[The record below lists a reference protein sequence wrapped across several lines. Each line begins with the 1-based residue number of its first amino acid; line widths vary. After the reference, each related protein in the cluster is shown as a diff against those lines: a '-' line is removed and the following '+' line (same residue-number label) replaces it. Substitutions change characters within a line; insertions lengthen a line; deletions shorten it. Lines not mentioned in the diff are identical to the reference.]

1 MMQAPSYDTIL
12 ERCIQLV
19 AKSRKL
25 PPETIAP
32 ETSFEALGADS
43 LDMINLSFEVEEL
56 FDVQIP
62 DESLSSIHTVEDM
75 ARGVSALIAAKTA
88 APIEKPA

>member
-1 MMQAPSYDTIL
+1 MQATSYDAVL

-19 AKSRKL
+19 AKSKRI
-25 PPETIAP
+25 PPETIRP
-32 ETSFEALGADS
+32 ETSFEEIGADS

-62 DESLSSIHTVEDM
+62 DESLSSIHTVDDM
-75 ARGVSALIAAKTA
+75 VKGVTALISA
-88 APIEKPA
+88 KPAVPTEKRA

>member
-1 MMQAPSYDTIL
+1 MMLAPSYDAVL
-12 ERCIQLV
+12 ESCIELV

-25 PPETIAP
+25 SPESIAP

-75 ARGVSALIAAKTA
+75 ARGVSALISAKTA
-88 APIEKPA
+88 ASVEKPA